1 MPEHLPQQIV
11 VDAQRLLHSAHR
23 DRVYVGQPSWSG
35 RFAVGGSPP
44 SPPGSAPTRSG
55 PATWRSPGIPI
66 DWFGYI
72 YLYGFHAGIIL
83 CARSIVNRRRRIAIR
98 RAWLSCWS
106 SGSSSFMALITSDPR
121 LSTGPRMA
129 RLGSRSGGSGVLRLL
144 VPPAPPG
151 GLVRQR
157 TMAHVDGRRAG
168 RRWIRGAGRVRA
180 RGRAC
185 PRRPV
190 PPLLRGPAR
199 PRVHGV
205 ALGPPTRRAG
215 GRRSPAA
222 GRCRSPR
229 PDMAAGRGGCA
240 GGSPSAPRRRAGT
253 TWRRRPARRWCGR
266 SARPAR
272 LARRPAPGAA
282 TDIGLLGDAGM

>member
-1 MPEHLPQQIV
+1 MFSRPQFPQRDAAAWRRSISISRSARTLVRIHLSLWFSCRYYPVCKIDRQPPP
-11 VDAQRLLHSAHR
+11 AHR
-23 DRVYVGQPSWSG
+23 HTSR
-35 RFAVGGSPP
+35 
-44 SPPGSAPTRSG
+44 
-55 PATWRSPGIPI
+55 
-66 DWFGYI
+66 
-72 YLYGFHAGIIL
+72 
-83 CARSIVNRRRRIAIR
+83 IV
-98 RAWLSCWS
+98 SWS

-129 RLGSRSGGSGVLRLL
+129 RMGSRSGGSGVLRLL

-157 TMAHVDGRRAG
+157 TTAHVDGRRAG
-168 RRWIRGAGRVRA
+168 RRWIRGADRVRA

-190 PPLLRGPAR
+190 PPLLRGRPAR

-229 PDMAAGRGGCA
+229 PDMAAGRSGCA

-253 TWRRRPARRWCGR
+253 TWRRRPARRWRGR

-272 LARRPAPGAA
+272 LARRPPGAA